1 MDREA
6 WHTAIHG
13 VAKSRTRLSDWTELN
28 LNIICN
34 LQVTQNTREDVHWVI
49 HKYHTILYKTWA
61 SMEQFPMNTEKLL
74 YLYWLIFIVI
84 MFGNN
89 PGMLS
94 DQNENV
100 FLSSRVRVM
109 VQYNLKLN
117 SFYIASKLWNNSIK
131 ITTKCENAKKK
142 RWKFKEK
149 LTNPPL

>member
-1 MDREA
+1 
-6 WHTAIHG
+6 
-13 VAKSRTRLSDWTELN
+13 
-28 LNIICN
+28 
-34 LQVTQNTREDVHWVI
+34 
-49 HKYHTILYKTWA
+49 
-61 SMEQFPMNTEKLL
+61 MEQFPMNTEKLL

-117 SFYIASKLWNNSIK
+117 SFFIASKLWNNSIK

-142 RWKFKEK
+142 KMKFQGKVDKSTTIAKDFKSLSK
-149 LTNPPL
+149 LLLG